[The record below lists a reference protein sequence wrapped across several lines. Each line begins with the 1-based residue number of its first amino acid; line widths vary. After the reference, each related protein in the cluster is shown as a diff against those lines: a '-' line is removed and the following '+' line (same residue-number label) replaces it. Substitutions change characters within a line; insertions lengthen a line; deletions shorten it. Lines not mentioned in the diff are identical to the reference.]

1 MMYCDYYFVVFF
13 WTAEKERKKRKREG
27 RRVIEVERVYEFV
40 FVSLK

>member
-1 MMYCDYYFVVFF
+1 MMYCDYYFVVLFLDGG
-13 WTAEKERKKRKREG
+13 EREKKRKREG